1 MLLFAK
7 WVTRTI
13 LQQLLTEIQLTLTRG
28 QVVLIIFVT
37 FHKSC
42 IQSVK
47 EGIKQLKDTVLS
59 NSESIF
65 SLPKFYHHLSFKL
78 KFC

>member
-1 MLLFAK
+1 
-7 WVTRTI
+7 

-37 FHKSC
+37 FYKSC

-47 EGIKQLKDTVLS
+47 EGIKQLKDTVL
-59 NSESIF
+59 EQFGVDFFFAEI
-65 SLPKFYHHLSFKL
+65 LSSSKL
-78 KFC
+78 